1 MLMAH
6 VKKHKELEKYIENVY
21 NFKSEFKSI
30 CSQYYDDDTIVEQP
44 SILPS
49 AERIIVLGDVHG
61 DWTKLISA
69 LKLGKVI
76 DEDNNWNGGTTVVV
90 QVGDQIDRCRY
101 VKGGPTC
108 DKKEATPNDEP
119 HDWKILQF
127 FTRLHKQA
135 IKKGGAVY
143 SLLGNHELMN
153 VQGDMRYVSYQ
164 GFKEFENYKKP
175 DGTTIKDGEEARRWA
190 FEPGNPIS
198 EFLACTR
205 QVALIIGT
213 NLFVHAGI
221 IPKLA
226 KKYNV
231 TNINQ
236 IMSLYLLDKLKTKTK
251 YGDLFSQSKETP
263 LWTRTLGN
271 IGLKH
276 FANQSS
282 DEESK
287 KKEKSVCDANIKVVK
302 EVYGIDNIIIGHTPL
317 LTNGIG
323 SICDGAVWMTDYG
336 QSDAFK
342 PFKNKHNVQVLEIL
356 QKDDQPKTIKVL
368 KE

>member
-1 MLMAH
+1 M
-6 VKKHKELEKYIENVY
+6 
-21 NFKSEFKSI
+21 
-30 CSQYYDDDTIVEQP
+30 
-44 SILPS
+44 
-49 AERIIVLGDVHG
+49 
-61 DWTKLISA
+61 
-69 LKLGKVI
+69 
-76 DEDNNWNGGTTVVV
+76 
-90 QVGDQIDRCRY
+90 
-101 VKGGPTC
+101 
-108 DKKEATPNDEP
+108 
-119 HDWKILQF
+119 
-127 FTRLHKQA
+127 
-135 IKKGGAVY
+135 
-143 SLLGNHELMN
+143 GNHELMN

-175 DGTTIKDGEEARRWA
+175 DGTIIKDGEEARRWA
-190 FEPGNPIS
+190 FKPGNQIS

-226 KKYNV
+226 KKYSV
-231 TNINQ
+231 QNINQ
-236 IMSLYLLDKLKTKTK
+236 LMSLYLLDKLKTKTQ
-251 YGDLFSQSKETP
+251 YADIFSQSKETP

-276 FANQSS
+276 FSNQTSS
-282 DEESK
+282 DNNSK
-287 KKEKSVCDANIKVVK
+287 KKEKLLCNANIKVVK

-323 SICDGAVWMTDYG
+323 SICDGAVWLTDYG

-342 PFKNKHNVQVLEIL
+342 QFKNEHTVQVLEIL
-356 QKDDQPKTIKVL
+356 QKENEPKTINVL

>member
-1 MLMAH
+1 MTH
-6 VKKHKELEKYIENVY
+6 VKKHKDLQLHIENVY
-21 NFKSEFKSI
+21 NFQSEFKAI
-30 CSQYYDDDTIVEQP
+30 CSQYYDDNTIVEQP

-61 DWTKLISA
+61 DWNKLISA

-76 DEDNNWNGGTTVVV
+76 DEDNNWIGGTTIVV

-101 VKGGPTC
+101 VRGGPTC

-119 HDWKILQF
+119 HDWKILQY
-127 FTRLHKQA
+127 FTKLHKQA

-143 SLLGNHELMN
+143 SLMGNHELMN

-164 GFKEFENYKKP
+164 GFKEFENYKKS
-175 DGTTIKDGEEARRWA
+175 DGSIIKDGEEARRWA
-190 FEPGNPIS
+190 FKPGNHIS

-226 KKYNV
+226 KKYSV
-231 TNINQ
+231 QNINQ
-236 IMSLYLLDKLKTKTK
+236 LMSLYLLDKLKTKTQ
-251 YGDLFSQSKETP
+251 YADIFSQSKETP

-276 FANQSS
+276 FSNQTS
-282 DEESK
+282 DDNSK
-287 KKEKSVCDANIKVVK
+287 KKEKSLCNANIKLVK
-302 EVYGIDNIIIGHTPL
+302 EVYGIDKIIIGHTPL

-323 SICDGAVWMTDYG
+323 SICDGDVWMTDYG
-336 QSDAFK
+336 QSGAFK
-342 PFKNKHNVQVLEIL
+342 QFKNMHTVQVLEIL
-356 QKDDQPKTIKVL
+356 QKENEPKTINVL